1 MLGSAEDEGLF
12 EGYLQLLV
20 IDMIPFS
27 VPEDLSALV
36 AHDQPEDNF
45 TPMPGLE
52 GEVVTLTHLP
62 RSRWQTLLNLDVIQV
77 SFYAVFC
84 IPYTLHLHW
93 IISNETNQR
102 NPQKPQRRRPFFC
115 LLLRVL
121 MHGLWSKKKKKRRRL
136 RRSPKRLSQRASS
149 FKNCRKSS
157 KIVIV
162 GALFSWEDRELILP
176 PDEVFFAYTKSL
188 SPAAADL
195 EIRSL
200 ATVQDL
206 SLFLRAL
213 SQRLKSRR
221 DFEAVQT
228 YLNVFL
234 RVHGEMLV
242 SNPELRRD
250 LDAFLSLQRQE
261 SSRLLDSIAAC
272 LGTLAFV
279 RDAL

>member
-1 MLGSAEDEGLF
+1 VYLWANRAQYTDFSFRTISEEDVERIELPSMLGSAEDE
-12 EGYLQLLV
+12 
-20 IDMIPFS
+20 

-45 TPMPGLE
+45 APIPDLE
-52 GEVVTLTHLP
+52 GEVITLTHLP
-62 RSRWQTLLNLDVIQV
+62 RSRWQTLLNLDVIQ
-77 SFYAVFC
+77 
-84 IPYTLHLHW
+84 
-93 IISNETNQR
+93 QR
-102 NPQKPQRRRPFFC
+102 NKPKEPPKAPEKAPFF
-115 LLLRVL
+115 LPTLAGADARFVVQEKEKEKT
-121 MHGLWSKKKKKRRRL
+121 SAKKSQKTVAESVFFQK
-136 RRSPKRLSQRASS
+136 LSQD
-149 FKNCRKSS
+149 
-157 KIVIV
+157 
-162 GALFSWEDRELILP
+162 LEDSNY
-176 PDEVFFAYTKSL
+176 EVFFAYTKSL

-234 RVHGEMLV
+234 RAHGEMLV
-242 SNPELRRD
+242 SNPELRSD

-279 RDAL
+279 RDAF